1 MSFPYFI
8 SPEQAMRERSEL
20 ARKGIAR
27 GRSVVALAYAGGV
40 LFVAE
45 NPSRSLQKVSE
56 IYDRVGFAA
65 VGRFNEFDNL
75 RRGGIQYADTR
86 GYAYDRRD
94 VSGRQLANV
103 YAQTLGTIFTEQA
116 KPYEVELCVAEV
128 AHYGETKPPEL
139 YRITYDGS
147 IADEPHFV
155 VMGGTTDPIITAL
168 NESYPRTPN
177 CRGGQDRRR
186 RPAGGINGSAGNA
199 TPPAEPRV
207 PGPPHSRWPSSTR
220 TGRGARSGGS
230 PARRWRPVAEGPSA
244 SADAAA
250 GDDPD
255 SSVAATPAAVCAL
268 GIASLSR
275 TAPTDLLRGRRRRC
289 ARWSAAAA

>member
-1 MSFPYFI
+1 
-8 SPEQAMRERSEL
+8 MRERSEL

-27 GRSVVALAYAGGV
+27 GRSVVAMAYAGGV

-65 VGRFNEFDNL
+65 VGRFNEFDSL

-94 VSGRQLANV
+94 VTGRQLANV

-128 AHYGETKPPEL
+128 AHYGETKAPEM

-155 VMGGTTDPIITAL
+155 VMGGTTEPIINAL
-168 NESYPRTPN
+168 KESYSENAELARSGPH
-177 CRGGQDRRR
+177 RRR
-186 RPAGGINGSAGNA
+186 RAAGRYHQHRGQRHPGGRAAGVRAVDTGGGDPRRQPAA
-199 TPPAEPRV
+199 PRV
-207 PGPPHSRWPSSTR
+207 PADHRA
-220 TGRGARSGGS
+220 GAGS
-230 PARRWRPVAEGPSA
+230 CCPDAGS
-244 SADAAA
+244 DAAA
-250 GDDPD
+250 ALTSRRQQPRAPSAGSGRSRYRPSGCRNRRCLLRRRTACSEIVLDP
-255 SSVAATPAAVCAL
+255 
-268 GIASLSR
+268 LSR
-275 TAPTDLLRGRRRRC
+275 VRP
-289 ARWSAAAA
+289 

>member
-27 GRSVVALAYAGGV
+27 GRSVVALAYADGV

-56 IYDRVGFAA
+56 LYDRVGFAA

-86 GYAYDRRD
+86 GYAYARRD
-94 VSGRQLANV
+94 VTGRQLANI

-128 AHYGETKPPEL
+128 AHYGETKPPEM

-155 VMGGTTDPIITAL
+155 VMGGTTEPIITAL
-168 NESYPRTPN
+168 NESYSEN
-177 CRGGQDRRR
+177 AGLQD
-186 RPAGGINGSAGNA
+186 AVKIAVDALHAAGNGGSEQRVLGPSTLEVAILDANRPRRAFRRITGAALEALLPQPAEA
-199 TPPAEPRV
+199 TPE
-207 PGPPHSRWPSSTR
+207 
-220 TGRGARSGGS
+220 
-230 PARRWRPVAEGPSA
+230 
-244 SADAAA
+244 
-250 GDDPD
+250 DPE
-255 SSVAATPAAVCAL
+255 TPKE
-268 GIASLSR
+268 
-275 TAPTDLLRGRRRRC
+275 
-289 ARWSAAAA
+289 

>member
-56 IYDRVGFAA
+56 LYDRVGFAA

-75 RRGGIQYADTR
+75 RRGGIQFADTR

-94 VSGRQLANV
+94 VTGRQLANV

-128 AHYGETKPPEL
+128 AHFGETKPPEL

-155 VMGGTTDPIITAL
+155 VMGGTTEPIISAL
-168 NESYPRTPN
+168 NESYSENFELADAVKVAVDALR
-177 CRGGQDRRR
+177 
-186 RPAGGINGSAGNA
+186 AGIASASNNA
-199 TPPAEPRV
+199 TPPSEPRV
-207 PGPPHSRWPSSTR
+207 L
-220 TGRGARSGGS
+220 
-230 PARRWRPVAEGPSA
+230 GPSTLEVA
-244 SADAAA
+244 ILDANRPRRAFRRITGAA
-250 GDDPD
+250 
-255 SSVAATPAAVCAL
+255 L
-268 GIASLSR
+268 ESLL
-275 TAPTDLLRGRRRRC
+275 PKDLPE
-289 ARWSAAAA
+289 SAAAAEGDSPD

>member
-20 ARKGIAR
+20 ARKGISR
-27 GRSVVALAYAGGV
+27 GRSVVVLAYEGGV

-56 IYDRVGFAA
+56 LYDRVGFAA

-75 RRGGIQYADTR
+75 RRGGIQFADTR

-94 VSGRQLANV
+94 VTGRQLANV

-155 VMGGTTDPIITAL
+155 VMGGTTEPITTAL
-168 NESYPRTPN
+168 KDSYAENADLRQATRIAVKALRAGSESSNGDALDVGSLEVAILDVNRPR
-177 CRGGQDRRR
+177 RAFRRINR
-186 RPAGGINGSAGNA
+186 ATLENLLRELDSNGSGGDG
-199 TPPAEPRV
+199 EP
-207 PGPPHSRWPSSTR
+207 GDSDGESS
-220 TGRGARSGGS
+220 
-230 PARRWRPVAEGPSA
+230 
-244 SADAAA
+244 D
-250 GDDPD
+250 
-255 SSVAATPAAVCAL
+255 
-268 GIASLSR
+268 
-275 TAPTDLLRGRRRRC
+275 
-289 ARWSAAAA
+289 

>member
-20 ARKGIAR
+20 ARKGISR
-27 GRSVVALAYAGGV
+27 GRSVVVLAYDSGV
-40 LFVAE
+40 VFVAE

-56 IYDRVGFAA
+56 LYDRVGFAA

-94 VSGRQLANV
+94 VTGRQLANV

-128 AHYGETKPPEL
+128 AHYGETKAPEL

-155 VMGGTTDPIITAL
+155 VMGGTTEPIATAL
-168 NESYPRTPN
+168 EESYAEN
-177 CRGGQDRRR
+177 LELAAAVKIAVKALG
-186 RPAGGINGSAGNA
+186 AGGNG
-199 TPPAEPRV
+199 AEPRKL
-207 PGPPHSRWPSSTR
+207 GPATLEVAVLDAKRPRR
-220 TGRGARSGGS
+220 CFRRITGAALEALLPEPEAPEPEVEDS
-230 PARRWRPVAEGPSA
+230 PAE
-244 SADAAA
+244 
-250 GDDPD
+250 
-255 SSVAATPAAVCAL
+255 
-268 GIASLSR
+268 
-275 TAPTDLLRGRRRRC
+275 
-289 ARWSAAAA
+289 

>member
-20 ARKGIAR
+20 ARKGISR
-27 GRSVVALAYAGGV
+27 GRSVVVLAYSGGV

-56 IYDRVGFAA
+56 LYDRVGFAA

-75 RRGGIQYADTR
+75 RRGGIQFADTR

-94 VSGRQLANV
+94 VTGRQLANV

-128 AHYGETKPPEL
+128 AHFGETKTPEL

-155 VMGGTTDPIITAL
+155 VMGGTTEPIITAL
-168 NESYPRTPN
+168 KDSYTEN
-177 CRGGQDRRR
+177 AELERGGEDRRR
-186 RPAGGINGSAGNA
+186 RAEVGHRGSHRQRRRAPHAGPATLEIAILDANRPRRAFRRITGSALEALLPEEQTEGRDSSDDPRSSRSSPLPVA
-199 TPPAEPRV
+199 ISLIFSTEWVAMSIELATMPSTPP
-207 PGPPHSRWPSSTR
+207 
-220 TGRGARSGGS
+220 
-230 PARRWRPVAEGPSA
+230 
-244 SADAAA
+244 
-250 GDDPD
+250 
-255 SSVAATPAAVCAL
+255 
-268 GIASLSR
+268 
-275 TAPTDLLRGRRRRC
+275 RRRP
-289 ARWSAAAA
+289 

>member
-27 GRSVVALAYAGGV
+27 GKSVVALAYAGGV

-45 NPSRSLQKVSE
+45 NPSRSLQKISE
-56 IYDRVGFAA
+56 LYDRVGFAA
-65 VGRFNEFDNL
+65 AGKFNEFDNL
-75 RRGGIQYADTR
+75 RRGGIQFADTR

-94 VSGRQLANV
+94 VTGRQLANV

-155 VMGGTTDPIITAL
+155 VMGGTTEPITTAL
-168 NESYPRTPN
+168 KASYAENADLTDAVRIAVEAL
-177 CRGGQDRRR
+177 R
-186 RPAGGINGSAGNA
+186 AG
-199 TPPAEPRV
+199 
-207 PGPPHSRWPSSTR
+207 STN
-220 TGRGARSGGS
+220 GGS
-230 PARRWRPVAEGPSA
+230 SDQPPLDVSNLEVAILDANRPRRAFRRISGAALETLLQKAGSKGAKDAKDAKDA
-244 SADAAA
+244 SKGAKAD
-250 GDDPD
+250 GK
-255 SSVAATPAAVCAL
+255 SS
-268 GIASLSR
+268 
-275 TAPTDLLRGRRRRC
+275 D
-289 ARWSAAAA
+289 

>member
-27 GRSVVALAYAGGV
+27 GRSVVALAYADGV

-56 IYDRVGFAA
+56 LYDRVGFAA

-86 GYAYDRRD
+86 GYAYARRD
-94 VSGRQLANV
+94 VTGRQLANI

-128 AHYGETKPPEL
+128 AHYGESKPPEM

-155 VMGGTTDPIITAL
+155 VMGGTTEPIIAAL
-168 NESYPRTPN
+168 NDSYTENAGLEDAMKIAIDALHAAGNGGTEQRVLGPSTLEVAILDANRPRRAFRRITGSALETLLPAVEETP
-177 CRGGQDRRR
+177 QDSE
-186 RPAGGINGSAGNA
+186 PAG
-199 TPPAEPRV
+199 E
-207 PGPPHSRWPSSTR
+207 
-220 TGRGARSGGS
+220 
-230 PARRWRPVAEGPSA
+230 
-244 SADAAA
+244 
-250 GDDPD
+250 
-255 SSVAATPAAVCAL
+255 
-268 GIASLSR
+268 
-275 TAPTDLLRGRRRRC
+275 
-289 ARWSAAAA
+289 

>member
-27 GRSVVALAYAGGV
+27 GRSVVALAYTGGV

-65 VGRFNEFDNL
+65 VGRFNEFDSL

-128 AHYGETKPPEL
+128 AHYGESKPPEL

-155 VMGGTTDPIITAL
+155 VMGGTTEPIITAL
-168 NESYPRTPN
+168 KESYSENAELGDAVRMAVDAL
-177 CRGGQDRRR
+177 R
-186 RPAGGINGSAGNA
+186 AGIISSAAIA
-199 TPPAEPRV
+199 TPAAEPRV
-207 PGPPHSRWPSSTR
+207 LGPATLEVAVLDASRPR
-220 TGRGARSGGS
+220 RAFRRITG
-230 PARRWRPVAEGPSA
+230 PALTAVLPA
-244 SADAAA
+244 SDA
-250 GDDPD
+250 
-255 SSVAATPAAVCAL
+255 
-268 GIASLSR
+268 
-275 TAPTDLLRGRRRRC
+275 
-289 ARWSAAAA
+289 

>member
-1 MSFPYFI
+1 VSFPYFI

-27 GRSVVALAYAGGV
+27 GRSVVALAYADGV

-56 IYDRVGFAA
+56 LYDRVGFAA

-86 GYAYDRRD
+86 GYAYARRD
-94 VSGRQLANV
+94 VTGRQLANV

-155 VMGGTTDPIITAL
+155 VMGGTTEPIISAL
-168 NESYPRTPN
+168 NESYVEN
-177 CRGGQDRRR
+177 
-186 RPAGGINGSAGNA
+186 AGLSDAVKIAVAALKADANGS
-199 TPPAEPRV
+199 EPRAL
-207 PGPPHSRWPSSTR
+207 GPATLEVAILDAKRPRR
-220 TGRGARSGGS
+220 AFRRITG
-230 PARRWRPVAEGPSA
+230 SA
-244 SADAAA
+244 LEPLLPDDDSAA
-250 GDDPD
+250 GEKKSED
-255 SSVAATPAAVCAL
+255 
-268 GIASLSR
+268 
-275 TAPTDLLRGRRRRC
+275 
-289 ARWSAAAA
+289 

>member
-8 SPEQAMRERSEL
+8 SPEQAMRERSEI

-27 GRSVVALAYAGGV
+27 GRSVIAMAYAGGV

-65 VGRFNEFDNL
+65 VGRFNEFDSL

-94 VSGRQLANV
+94 VTGRQLANV
-103 YAQTLGTIFTEQA
+103 YAQTLGTIFTEQP

-128 AHYGETKPPEL
+128 AHFGETKPPEL

-155 VMGGTTDPIITAL
+155 VMGGTTEPIINAL
-168 NESYPRTPN
+168 KESYSENAELAEAVRIAVDAL
-177 CRGGQDRRR
+177 R
-186 RPAGGINGSAGNA
+186 AGIISANSGA

-207 PGPPHSRWPSSTR
+207 L
-220 TGRGARSGGS
+220 
-230 PARRWRPVAEGPSA
+230 GPSTLEVA
-244 SADAAA
+244 ILDVNRPRRAFRRIIGSALDAVIPAVDA
-250 GDDPD
+250 G
-255 SSVAATPAAVCAL
+255 
-268 GIASLSR
+268 
-275 TAPTDLLRGRRRRC
+275 
-289 ARWSAAAA
+289 

>member
-27 GRSVVALAYAGGV
+27 GRSVVALAYADGV

-56 IYDRVGFAA
+56 LYDRVGFAA

-86 GYAYDRRD
+86 GYAYARRD
-94 VSGRQLANV
+94 VTGRQLANI

-128 AHYGETKPPEL
+128 AHYGETKPPEM

-155 VMGGTTDPIITAL
+155 VMGGTTEPITTAL
-168 NESYPRTPN
+168 NHSYTENASLQDAVKIAIDALHAAGNGGSEQRVLGPSTLEVAILDANRPR
-177 CRGGQDRRR
+177 RAFRR
-186 RPAGGINGSAGNA
+186 ITGSALEA
-199 TPPAEPRV
+199 LLPSSSEAPAED
-207 PGPPHSRWPSSTR
+207 SDT
-220 TGRGARSGGS
+220 
-230 PARRWRPVAEGPSA
+230 
-244 SADAAA
+244 A
-250 GDDPD
+250 GE
-255 SSVAATPAAVCAL
+255 
-268 GIASLSR
+268 
-275 TAPTDLLRGRRRRC
+275 
-289 ARWSAAAA
+289 

>member
-27 GRSVVALAYAGGV
+27 GRSVVALAYVGGV

-56 IYDRVGFAA
+56 LYDRVGFAA

-75 RRGGIQYADTR
+75 RRGGIQFADTR

-94 VSGRQLANV
+94 VTGRQLANV

-155 VMGGTTDPIITAL
+155 VMGGTTEPIATAL
-168 NESYPRTPN
+168 KDSY
-177 CRGGQDRRR
+177 
-186 RPAGGINGSAGNA
+186 AENA
-199 TPPAEPRV
+199 DL
-207 PGPPHSRWPSSTR
+207 
-220 TGRGARSGGS
+220 
-230 PARRWRPVAEGPSA
+230 
-244 SADAAA
+244 ADAVHIAVNALKAGSGNGDGDTLDVTTLEVAILDISRPRRAFRRITGAA
-250 GDDPD
+250 LERLLPEHNDAESSDDD
-255 SSVAATPAAVCAL
+255 SAEES
-268 GIASLSR
+268 SK
-275 TAPTDLLRGRRRRC
+275 
-289 ARWSAAAA
+289 

>member
-45 NPSRSLQKVSE
+45 NPSRSLQKISE
-56 IYDRVGFAA
+56 LYDRVGFAA
-65 VGRFNEFDNL
+65 AGKFNEFDNL
-75 RRGGIQYADTR
+75 RRGGIQFADTR

-94 VSGRQLANV
+94 VTGRQLANV
-103 YAQTLGTIFTEQA
+103 YAQTLGSIFTEQA

-147 IADEPHFV
+147 INDEPHFV
-155 VMGGTTDPIITAL
+155 VMGGTTEPIVTAL
-168 NESYPRTPN
+168 KESYAENAELADAVRIAVQAL
-177 CRGGQDRRR
+177 RADGG
-186 RPAGGINGSAGNA
+186 NGS
-199 TPPAEPRV
+199 EPRSL
-207 PGPPHSRWPSSTR
+207 GPATLEVAILDANRPRRAFRRITGTALEELLPKDEGRQNGGGSSSSV
-220 TGRGARSGGS
+220 SGG
-230 PARRWRPVAEGPSA
+230 
-244 SADAAA
+244 AD
-250 GDDPD
+250 PK
-255 SSVAATPAAVCAL
+255 
-268 GIASLSR
+268 
-275 TAPTDLLRGRRRRC
+275 
-289 ARWSAAAA
+289 

>member
-27 GRSVVALAYAGGV
+27 GRSVVVLAYADGV

-56 IYDRVGFAA
+56 LYDRVGFAA
-65 VGRFNEFDNL
+65 VGRFNEFNNL
-75 RRGGIQYADTR
+75 RSGGIRFADTQ
-86 GYAYDRRD
+86 GYAYSRRD
-94 VSGRQLANV
+94 VTGRQLANV

-128 AHYGETKPPEL
+128 AHYGESKPPEL

-155 VMGGTTDPIITAL
+155 VMGGTTEPIIAAL
-168 NESYPRTPN
+168 KESYAENAGLADAVKVAVDALHAGTNGEQRVLSPSTLEVAILDANRPR
-177 CRGGQDRRR
+177 RAFRRITGAALEELLPQADSA
-186 RPAGGINGSAGNA
+186 PAG
-199 TPPAEPRV
+199 
-207 PGPPHSRWPSSTR
+207 
-220 TGRGARSGGS
+220 
-230 PARRWRPVAEGPSA
+230 
-244 SADAAA
+244 DA
-250 GDDPD
+250 GD
-255 SSVAATPAAVCAL
+255 SVSP
-268 GIASLSR
+268 
-275 TAPTDLLRGRRRRC
+275 PE
-289 ARWSAAAA
+289 

>member
-1 MSFPYFI
+1 
-8 SPEQAMRERSEL
+8 MRERSEL

-27 GRSVVALAYAGGV
+27 GRSVVVLAYSGGV

-56 IYDRVGFAA
+56 LYDRVGFAA

-75 RRGGIQYADTR
+75 RRGGIQFADTR

-94 VSGRQLANV
+94 VTGRQLANV

-128 AHYGETKPPEL
+128 AHFGETKPPEL

-155 VMGGTTDPIITAL
+155 VMGGTTEPITTAM
-168 NESYPRTPN
+168 NESYTENASISEAARVAIDALKAGANGGSEPRTLGPSTLEVAILDAN
-177 CRGGQDRRR
+177 RKRRAFR
-186 RPAGGINGSAGNA
+186 RITGSALEALLPEEESG
-199 TPPAEPRV
+199 AEK
-207 PGPPHSRWPSSTR
+207 S
-220 TGRGARSGGS
+220 
-230 PARRWRPVAEGPSA
+230 
-244 SADAAA
+244 D
-250 GDDPD
+250 GD
-255 SSVAATPAAVCAL
+255 
-268 GIASLSR
+268 
-275 TAPTDLLRGRRRRC
+275 
-289 ARWSAAAA
+289 